1 MKMVTLMRLS
11 FAMNI
16 ILGGLTYLLVF
27 GPLSFQALDV
37 FKIIASGRDFGDI
50 VQHLDNVHER
60 NPIFKQCDDGDNERM
75 MHTVEQSCPASNRA
89 YRCYVRFPPG
99 YFLVHVDKM
108 GYIEHIRF
116 YSSDGGF

>member
-1 MKMVTLMRLS
+1 MVTLMRLS

-16 ILGGLTYLLVF
+16 ILGGLAYLLVF
-27 GPLSFQALDV
+27 GPLSFQTLDV

-50 VQHLDNVHER
+50 VQHLDNVYEHI
-60 NPIFKQCDDGDNERM
+60 PISKQSDEGDNERI

-99 YFLVHVDKM
+99 YFLVHVDTM
-108 GYIEHIRF
+108 GCIEHIRF
-116 YSSDGGF
+116 FSSDGGF